1 MAEDQTP
8 KPNPEEVK
16 SSKPKPED
24 TAAAEAKLEEAKV
37 SKSKPEEAAVAES
50 KPEEVKSSKPKP
62 KVTAAAKSK
71 SEGAV
76 AAKSK
81 PEKAKVSTSKPE
93 GTAAEKAK
101 PKGTAAAQAA
111 KAKSKE
117 KKQKAEDK
125 PFAEFIQE
133 DYLPALTEA
142 FAAEDIEDITL
153 DFADNQVTGIWLDGK
168 RQFKV
173 YFPEGDI
180 KQQRAFSWATNSGEP
195 SIIEPFLV
203 DERKITLELL
213 VFGVMQRLN
222 AQKWFGNN

>member
-37 SKSKPEEAAVAES
+37 SKSKPEEASAAKSKPKDATVSKSKPEEAAVAES

-62 KVTAAAKSK
+62 KGTAAVKSK

-81 PEKAKVSTSKPE
+81 P
-93 GTAAEKAK
+93 
-101 PKGTAAAQAA
+101 KGTAAAQSA

-125 PFAEFIQE
+125 PFTEFIQE

-180 KQQRAFSWATNSGEP
+180 KQQRAFAWATNSGEP